1 MDEIAELA
9 ANPPVGD
16 SAKSPKLKAAN
27 SPSQILRRDGRATI
41 CLEIGP
47 GLGTLTS
54 SLLRRFS
61 EVIVVEYDADLA
73 RKLPGQ
79 FPGKKLQVVHADI
92 LQTDI
97 NQLIANAG
105 RPTNASKV
113 NGLNGH
119 SLGKTSNVSGRPATP
134 FVIVG
139 NIPYY
144 ITSPIVRQVLTLPQ
158 PPRRIVLLMQKEVA
172 QRIAAEP
179 GKHSLLSLFAQNLAA
194 VELGPVVRA
203 AEFTPP
209 PKVDSQI
216 LILDPYDQPQIDP
229 VVLQLAK
236 RGFSSPR
243 KKLATNLADAKISK
257 TDWQEI
263 LRQNAI
269 NPDARAE
276 DLDLWDWEEL
286 WNQLSRQSLPPTVL
300 DSGRGKRRHS
310 NRYLRDRH

>member
-1 MDEIAELA
+1 MKNNKSLGQHWLKNRAILNEIAELA
-9 ANPPVGD
+9 ANPPISDFAGA
-16 SAKSPKLKAAN
+16 SKLEAAD
-27 SPSQILRRDGRATI
+27 SPSRPLRHDNGTTI

-54 SLLRRFS
+54 SLLRRFPA
-61 EVIVVEYDADLA
+61 VIAVEYDADLA

-79 FPGKKLQVVHADI
+79 FTGKNLQVVHADI
-92 LQTDI
+92 LRTDI

-105 RPTNASKV
+105 RPSGENSTDVSN
-113 NGLNGH
+113 
-119 SLGKTSNVSGRPATP
+119 SLGSEKARGITNSGRPVAP

-144 ITSPIVRQVLTLPQ
+144 ITSPIVRQVLTLPR

-172 QRIAAEP
+172 ERIAAEP

-209 PKVDSQI
+209 PKVDSQV

-229 VVLQLAK
+229 AILQLTK
-236 RGFSSPR
+236 RGFNSPR
-243 KKLATNLADAKISK
+243 KKLATNLADINLSK
-257 TDWQEI
+257 ASWQDI
-263 LRQNAI
+263 LRQNSI

-286 WNQLSRQSLPPTVL
+286 WNHLP
-300 DSGRGKRRHS
+300 HS
-310 NRYLRDRH
+310 PSQC